1 MHVLPFN
8 VLENRRSVS
17 IRNRL
22 QGYNNKLPQL
32 HSCESPQLHENFFLQ
47 NSGAKILHLAH
58 IHNDNF
64 EKNSDKKGRI
74 KKNP

>member
-1 MHVLPFN
+1 M
-8 VLENRRSVS
+8 
-17 IRNRL
+17 RL

-32 HSCESPQLHENFFLQ
+32 HSCESPQLHEKFFLQ

>member
-1 MHVLPFN
+1 MSSCLTSWRTDAAFQS
-8 VLENRRSVS
+8 EM
-17 IRNRL
+17 RL

-32 HSCESPQLHENFFLQ
+32 HSCESPQLHEKFFLQ

>member
-1 MHVLPFN
+1 M
-8 VLENRRSVS
+8 
-17 IRNRL
+17 RL

-32 HSCESPQLHENFFLQ
+32 HSCESPQLHEKFLQ